1 MRTLQ
6 LLAVLSLPL
15 AAQRDKDDA
24 AIRGLVKN
32 YLEFRDRADTVA
44 LAGIFV
50 ADVDQLVSSG
60 EWRKGREELVK
71 GTIASTGSGGKRTLA
86 IETIRYIATDA
97 AIADARYE
105 LVGAADTRKMWST
118 FVFARQSGVWKIAAI
133 RNMLPAAAAR

>member
-1 MRTLQ
+1 MRTLL
-6 LLAVLSLPL
+6 LLAVLSLPM
-15 AAQRDKDDA
+15 AAQHEKDDA

-71 GTIASTGSGGKRTLA
+71 GTIASTGSGGKRTLTV
-86 IETIRYIATDA
+86 ETIRHITGDA

-105 LVGAADTRKMWST
+105 LVGAADTRRMWSS

-133 RNMLPAAAAR
+133 RNMLPAAPAK